1 MKRIF
6 ILAALAATLA
16 LTRIWYADATESQQE
31 ETADVSESEEATEES
46 TITEKDLAFY
56 RTDSVVGI
64 TFEVPEDWVQKTKS
78 ENKSADVYYYPEPV
92 GNTYAHYV
100 DVFYVSLED
109 LNREHVSEIMLE
121 YYTSGKMSEDD
132 DVSESN
138 VEDVAGEK
146 AIRFSVH
153 YTEKQKTEHQC
164 LIPVHD
170 EGLLVVTY
178 AVKDD
183 FENIYWDVYERLL
196 QSIYIPDGKTI
207 DEECAAVKQEDS
219 EE

>member
-1 MKRIF
+1 M
-6 ILAALAATLA
+6 
-16 LTRIWYADATESQQE
+16 
-31 ETADVSESEEATEES
+31 SESEEATEES
-46 TITEKDLAFY
+46 TITEKDLASY

-78 ENKSADVYYYPEPV
+78 ENKSVDVYYYPEPV

-109 LNREHVSEIMLE
+109 LNRENVSEVMLE

-132 DVSESN
+132 EVSESN
-138 VEDVAGEK
+138 VEEVAGEK
-146 AIRFSVH
+146 AIRFSDH
-153 YTEKQKTEHQC
+153 YPEKQKTEHQC

-207 DEECAAVKQEDS
+207 DEEYAEVKQEDS
-219 EE
+219 EG